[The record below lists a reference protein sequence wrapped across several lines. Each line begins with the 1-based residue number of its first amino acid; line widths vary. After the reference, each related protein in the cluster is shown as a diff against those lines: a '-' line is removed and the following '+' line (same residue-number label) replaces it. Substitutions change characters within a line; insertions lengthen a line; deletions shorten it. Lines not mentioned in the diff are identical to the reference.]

1 MKKYFALAA
10 TVAAAIVIIRAQET
24 TGLPMEAEAT
34 IRAAAS
40 QKNPAMLDKAAAGY
54 AGLHQY
60 DVARQLL
67 EKALSIRGGA
77 DGAQSG
83 SYAEGLVKLGDLA
96 VQERQFDQAET
107 FYGQVIALGDRPEIA
122 PALFYMGIKA
132 YRARDYAAAQGFL
145 ERLVAVD
152 PQGPKAGAALMWLGT
167 VRQRD
172 PDGLSAAEMLYQRA
186 LGVEDPKSLDAVDT
200 MRNYATLLKRM
211 GRFEEAAAMD
221 QRSRAGEISP
231 TDHQNRPNMLPNGVY
246 RVGPG
251 ITPPSLLDKSEPQYT
266 QEARA
271 GKIQGTTLL
280 LVEIGPDGYAHNA
293 TVSRSLE
300 PGLDQKAIEAVSQWL
315 FRPGTKDG
323 FPVTVAATIE
333 VNWRLQ

>member
-1 MKKYFALAA
+1 MKKYFMLAA
-10 TVAAAIVIIRAQET
+10 AVAAAIVIIRAQET

-34 IRAAAS
+34 MRAAAS
-40 QKNPAMLDKAAAGY
+40 QKNPALLDKAAAGY

-67 EKALSIRGGA
+67 DKALSIRVEAEGTGSA
-77 DGAQSG
+77 

-96 VQERQFDQAET
+96 VQQRQFDQAET
-107 FYGQVIALGDRPEIA
+107 YYAQAIALGDRREIA

-132 YRARDYAAAQGFL
+132 YRARDYQAAQGFL
-145 ERLVAVD
+145 ERIVATD
-152 PQGPKAGAALMWLGT
+152 PQGAKAGPALMWLGNIK
-167 VRQRD
+167 QHD
-172 PDGLSAAEMLYQRA
+172 PDGTAQAEMLYQRA
-186 LGVEDPKSLDAVDT
+186 LGVENPKSLDAVDT
-200 MRNYATLLKRM
+200 MRNYATLLKHM

-221 QRSRAGEISP
+221 QRSRAGEIDP
-231 TDHQNRPNMLPNGVY
+231 VDHQNRPNMLPNGVY

-251 ITPPSLLDKSEPQYT
+251 VTPPALLQKSEPQYT
-266 QEARA
+266 EEARA

-280 LVEIGPDGYAHNA
+280 MVEIGADGYAHNA

-300 PGLDQKAIEAVSQWL
+300 PALDQKAIEAVSQWL
-315 FRPGTKDG
+315 FRPGAKDG
-323 FPVTVAATIE
+323 VPVTVAATIE